1 MKKNGYK
8 SALSIALLVID
19 VVVLAG
25 LLLCVAATCFS
36 CSSATGTH
44 APHPPRGK
52 YSLDQAQ
59 RYVERMNTPAMRNR
73 GYRQVKP

>member
-1 MKKNGYK
+1 MKRNAFKNG
-8 SALSIALLVID
+8 LSMALLVID

-36 CSSATGTH
+36 CSSTLGSH
-44 APHPPRGK
+44 APRPPRGK
-52 YSLDQAQ
+52 YTLDQAQ